1 MKQDAEKLFTEIFFR
16 TTKRFSEIITFRW
29 FNNQALP
36 HVKDLI
42 VKEHNEFV
50 HDLSHGSEY
59 AEFFTDRN
67 GFFDKIGGADSLVES
82 MVREQVETY
91 QSSIDASS
99 LVLAHSAIDASA
111 FDYLRVIGFIAP
123 IDQLEHFV
131 IKKTITL
138 EELKE
143 KTHDEILKDKITKFI
158 VGLERESLLS
168 KIDKL
173 FQICKPPAKFSPIK
187 KYTYDRHRLVKL
199 DELRHEIVHGEGLKS
214 PMIDCDN
221 EIIYMNNT
229 ANLLMALLNHAYGL
243 KLNPYH
249 IVFDKMNNSNKAN
262 AADAK
267 SRAAD

>member
-1 MKQDAEKLFTEIFFR
+1 
-16 TTKRFSEIITFRW
+16 
-29 FNNQALP
+29 
-36 HVKDLI
+36 
-42 VKEHNEFV
+42 
-50 HDLSHGSEY
+50 
-59 AEFFTDRN
+59 
-67 GFFDKIGGADSLVES
+67 
-82 MVREQVETY
+82 
-91 QSSIDASS
+91 
-99 LVLAHSAIDASA
+99 
-111 FDYLRVIGFIAP
+111 
-123 IDQLEHFV
+123 
-131 IKKTITL
+131 
-138 EELKE
+138 
-143 KTHDEILKDKITKFI
+143 
-158 VGLERESLLS
+158 LERESLLS

-214 PMIDCDN
+214 PMIDCEN
-221 EIIYMNNT
+221 EIIYMKNT